1 MRRANRSSKAADFA
15 KAPPG
20 AGNPHLN
27 SFHRAPYRAP
37 KILAAAKVPRAT
49 DLEGEMGPAVFRRQK
64 LYRPID
70 FLHRRA
76 KPRSAT
82 HAANCIDRKRRCR
95 FETKQRALV
104 IANSRIAIG
113 SQLKTYFEHDQAQPV
128 SDRLA
133 RLLREVK
140 SRDDAAAQEVC
151 PQEPDTP

>member
-1 MRRANRSSKAADFA
+1 VRRANRSSKAADFA

-95 FETKQRALV
+95 FATESDQMLRCREMTRLRALQQKLDFRQQ
-104 IANSRIAIG
+104 IISA
-113 SQLKTYFEHDQAQPV
+113 
-128 SDRLA
+128 
-133 RLLREVK
+133 
-140 SRDDAAAQEVC
+140 
-151 PQEPDTP
+151 